1 MKTPLQITF
10 RDMDGSTALE
20 EEIHKRAA
28 HLEAYFDHIIRCR
41 VVVAAPSQH
50 HRQGQEYQVR
60 IELSVPG
67 TELVA
72 GDRGGNEDVYL
83 AVRESFSTAEREL
96 KKYVER
102 RLEAQQSRRVTQ

>member
-1 MKTPLQITF
+1 MKIPLQITF
-10 RDMDGSTALE
+10 RNMERSEALE

-28 HLEAYFDHIIRCR
+28 HLEAYFDRITRCR
-41 VVVAAPSQH
+41 VIVEAPSQH
-50 HRQGQEYQVR
+50 HRHGQDYQVR
-60 IELSVPG
+60 VELSVPG

-102 RLEAQQSRRVTQ
+102 RLEAQQSRKVIQ